1 MSKTH
6 DITPL
11 EVIEICPGSFLL
23 KVPGAG
29 VSLLFNAW
37 PDITKY
43 LIQQQHEINGVVYPD
58 LRMQTSKGISC
69 NLIESPC
76 CMRCSTRGW
85 SSATKN
91 PASSVLSTN

>member
-37 PDITKY
+37 PGVTKY
-43 LIQQQHEINGVVYPD
+43 LI
-58 LRMQTSKGISC
+58 
-69 NLIESPC
+69 
-76 CMRCSTRGW
+76 
-85 SSATKN
+85 
-91 PASSVLSTN
+91 